1 MGGISAPPTTG
12 HGTSGPPAR
21 RMGTYLS
28 VSILGRASCLTGCK
42 DYDTGGREIRASDS
56 CDRSA
61 PVPESFCFWFQ
72 RRTGTVGPPGIQ
84 GRGGEVLVLKGLAV
98 GL

>member
-1 MGGISAPPTTG
+1 MNLGGISAPPTTG

-28 VSILGRASCLTGCK
+28 VSFLERAYCLSGCK
-42 DYDTGGREIRASDS
+42 VSAPGGREIREGDS
-56 CDRSA
+56 RERSTA
-61 PVPESFCFWFQ
+61 VPESFCFWFQ
-72 RRTGTVGPPGIQ
+72 RRTGTVGPS
-84 GRGGEVLVLKGLAV
+84 GGVGGAVLVLKGLAV